1 MRLLAFI
8 VLLFFINSSSQA
20 QSDFVF
26 QNANK
31 RVTIPFQLIDNLI
44 FIPLLVN
51 GIELTFLVDSGVEE
65 TVLFSLEDKAVE
77 LKNKKTI
84 RLVGLG
90 SKEEVEGLKS
100 VGNTIETK
108 NFRSTNHLVYVILN
122 QDFNLSSHVGIP
134 VNGIIGYSLLKK
146 HLVEINYRK
155 RKIFLY
161 NESSKIKKKLAR
173 RYAQVPLSIEASK
186 PYVQASIILR
196 NEIMPVKLL
205 ADLGNSDA
213 LWLFQ
218 DTESKMQVPNKNFDD
233 YLGQGFSGDIT
244 GKRSRIAG
252 FEIAGFQFNKPVV
265 AFPDSV
271 STKHVKMVA
280 DRKGSIGGEIFKR
293 FKVVFDYN
301 NNNMYLKKSG
311 SFNLPFF
318 YNKSG
323 IEIKHIGMEWVKET
337 VNLKFESATS
347 GYKTIKSDDS
357 NYRVKFTLK
366 PIYVVSGFRPNSPA
380 ANSGLTKGD
389 ILVRINGKKINH
401 YSLKEL
407 SSLIKTHK
415 EKWLVME
422 VSRNN
427 QLYKFTLELKDLL

>member
-146 HLVEINYRK
+146 NLVEINYRK

-244 GKRSRIAG
+244 GKRARIAG

-311 SFNLPFF
+311 NFNLPFF

-347 GYKTIKSDDS
+347 GYKTIKSDNS

>member
-1 MRLLAFI
+1 MRLLAFV

-244 GKRSRIAG
+244 GKRARIAG

-311 SFNLPFF
+311 NFNLPFF

-347 GYKTIKSDDS
+347 GYKTIKSDNS

>member
-155 RKIFLY
+155 GKIFLY

-244 GKRSRIAG
+244 GKRARIAG

-311 SFNLPFF
+311 NFNLPFF

-357 NYRVKFTLK
+357 NYRFKFTLK

>member
-8 VLLFFINSSSQA
+8 VLLFFIKSSSQA

-26 QNANK
+26 KNENK
-31 RVTIPFQLIDNLI
+31 QVTIPFQLIDNLI

-77 LKNKKTI
+77 LKNRKTI

-146 HLVEINYRK
+146 HLIEINYK
-155 RKIFLY
+155 KKKIFVY
-161 NESSKIKKKLAR
+161 NENSKIKKKLAR
-173 RYAQVPLSIEASK
+173 RYTQVPLSIEASK
-186 PYVQASIILR
+186 PYVYANIALN
-196 NEIMPVKLL
+196 NEITPVKLL
-205 ADLGNSDA
+205 VDLGNSDA
-213 LWLFQ
+213 LWLFH

-244 GKRSRIAG
+244 GKRARITG

-271 STKHVKMVA
+271 STKHVKIVA

-293 FKVVFDYN
+293 FKVVFDYS

-311 SFNLPFF
+311 NFNLPFF

-323 IEIKHIGMEWVKET
+323 IEIKHIGMEWVEET

-347 GYKTIKSDDS
+347 RYKTIKSDDS
-357 NYRVKFTLK
+357 NYRIKFTLK

-380 ANSGLTKGD
+380 ANSGLIKGD

-415 EKWLVME
+415 EKWLVVE

-427 QLYKFTLELKDLL
+427 QLYKITLELKDLL